1 MMDRSKLIEKLDS
14 LIELGQ
20 QVVDLWDE
28 NTRIMEKH
36 HNVTVPLNNREQ
48 GRSSR

>member
-28 NTRIMEKH
+28 NTRIMESH
-36 HNVTVPLNNREQ
+36 HNVTVPLNHREQ
-48 GRSSR
+48 GRSTR